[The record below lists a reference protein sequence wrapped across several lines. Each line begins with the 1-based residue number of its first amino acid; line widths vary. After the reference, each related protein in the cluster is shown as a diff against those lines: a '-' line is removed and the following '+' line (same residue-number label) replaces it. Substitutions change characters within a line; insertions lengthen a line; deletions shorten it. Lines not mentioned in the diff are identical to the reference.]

1 MSQRSVPEKTEDF
14 EKAFYGILT
23 DGFRKEAPYDY
34 LILFSGGKDSMYIAH
49 KLKQAKG
56 GRICLLTVENGLEE
70 EGFLSHAKDAALKLG
85 CDLFIFQPPAEQF
98 IRFYRFLITEPSLKA
113 IDTNPMCFFCARYIM
128 ALGVSFAEK
137 MNIPFVFYGAT
148 PEQINRGQRPGTL
161 RDIEIFEMVSKRAF
175 MGYHRRIQSL
185 PRYHEDPVVK
195 SAVDTIFHISKTV
208 RLLFPFQFLP
218 YHVEEIKHVL
228 ENEYG
233 WQNPIEGLGNEQYL
247 TSGCKMVQLFGVLA
261 RKAGFIPH
269 ELEQFKK
276 DYESG
281 IVSEAAYRYNQNL
294 LETIMKGEITPE
306 VEALAR
312 QLGLEKKLLD
322 KGDEREG

>member
-1 MSQRSVPEKTEDF
+1 MGQKTVPEKTENF
-14 EKAFYGILT
+14 EKAFYGILA
-23 DGFRKEAPYDY
+23 DGFRKEAAYDY

-70 EGFLSHAKDAALKLG
+70 ESFLSHAKDAALKLG

-137 MNIPFVFYGAT
+137 MNIPFVLYGAT
-148 PEQINRGQRPGTL
+148 PEQINRGQIPGTL
-161 RDIEIFEMVSKRAF
+161 RDIEIFEMVSRRAF
-175 MGYHRRIQSL
+175 MGYFRRIQSL
-185 PRYHEDPVVK
+185 PPYQADPVVK
-195 SAVDTIFHISKTV
+195 RAVDAIFHVSKTV
-208 RLLFPFQFLP
+208 RLMFPFQFLP
-218 YHVEEIKHVL
+218 YHVEEIKQIL
-228 ENEYG
+228 GNEYR
-233 WQNPIEGLGNEQYL
+233 WQNPIEGLGNDQYL
-247 TSGCKMVQLFGVLA
+247 TSGCKMVRLFGVLA

-294 LETIMKGEITPE
+294 LETIMEAEITPE
-306 VEALAR
+306 VAALAKR
-312 QLGLEKKLLD
+312 LGLEEKLL
-322 KGDEREG
+322 